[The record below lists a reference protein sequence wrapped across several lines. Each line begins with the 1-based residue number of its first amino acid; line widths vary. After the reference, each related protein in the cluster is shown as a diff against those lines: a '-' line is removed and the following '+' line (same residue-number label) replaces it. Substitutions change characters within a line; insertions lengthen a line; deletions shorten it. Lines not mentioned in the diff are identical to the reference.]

1 MINRKRLTAACAC
14 LLLFLSFS
22 CNNTT
27 SSLSTAE
34 KNAVSDTVRNTLLR
48 YNEAVKRTGL
58 TAEFEYL
65 DSTDDFYWVPP
76 GFSGPISYDSV
87 AILLKQ
93 HAPAFISI
101 DNSWLR
107 LDIHPLTKEL
117 ASYTGKIKSI
127 TKEKQGKEST
137 TYLLET
143 GIVIKRKNGWKLL
156 CGQTT
161 VVNE

>member
-1 MINRKRLTAACAC
+1 MINRKRLTAACAY

-22 CNNTT
+22 CKNTT
-27 SSLSTAE
+27 SSLSVSE
-34 KNAVSDTVRNTLLR
+34 KNAISDSVRYTLLQ
-48 YNEAVKRTGL
+48 YNAAVKRNGL
-58 TAEFEYL
+58 TAELEYL

-76 GFSGPISYDSV
+76 GFGGPISYDSV
-87 AILLKQ
+87 ATLLKK

-107 LDIHPLTKEL
+107 LDIHPLTNEL

-127 TKEKQGKEST
+127 VKEKQGEEST

-156 CGQTT
+156 SGQTT
-161 VVNE
+161 VVKE

>member
-1 MINRKRLTAACAC
+1 MINRKHFTAACAC

-22 CNNTT
+22 CKNTT
-27 SSLSTAE
+27 PSLSAAE
-34 KNAVSDTVRNTLLR
+34 KKTVSDSVRNTLLR

-58 TAEFEYL
+58 TAEFDYL
-65 DSTDDFYWVPP
+65 DSSDDFYWVPP
-76 GFSGPISYDSV
+76 GFNGPISYDSV
-87 AILLKQ
+87 AILLRQ
-93 HAPAFISI
+93 NAQAFISI

-107 LDIHPLTKEL
+107 LDIRPLTNEL

-127 TKEKQGKEST
+127 MKEKQGKEST

-156 CGQTT
+156 SGQTM
-161 VVNE
+161 VVDE